1 MSNTARDTPLLCKP
15 GRECLRCQYSDCQN
29 QNARTT
35 TEETEMLNCAGLKSI
50 WAIRGNY
57 IARAR
62 RKRHV

>member
-1 MSNTARDTPLLCKP
+1 MGNTAKGAPPLCNP
-15 GRECLRCQYSDCQN
+15 GRECLRCRYSDCRN